1 MKLRLQIAQ
10 PADASIVFEHHGST
24 VRMGR
29 DPKGEVVLQAPLCDA
44 VSWNHARV
52 DLKSGGAEL
61 WDLGSSN
68 GTFVNDRRVEER
80 LPLRVGDRIQLGHT
94 GPMIEVTEIDVNDPV
109 PATPSTWALAKL
121 IAVRNPQIAVS
132 LAAIC
137 ALVLIV
143 VIFWPRGAPRAL
155 SSSLE
160 STAPDVNNHTDAAG
174 SGNKPPAVAADA
186 HPPAKLPPTSSREP
200 VGPSA
205 NEIAETKPVDLGTYL
220 RPEKPSVLLQRPIDG
235 EAWGLVAGDKR
246 IYTKNLLLS
255 LPGYR
260 NTIHL
265 DSGVDV
271 MLWGNLPEF
280 SKEGAP
286 VLESGIVLDTPKP
299 GIDLDV
305 TLDRGRIRLSNRKA
319 QGAAHIRL
327 HFQQETW
334 ELTLP
339 DQATEVAMELWGMY
353 PPGVAFSKDPGE
365 PGPLSCLGLFVKGK
379 SPVEVK
385 TERQT
390 YTLPPPVSWL
400 TWSTMNTPPIVGP
413 KPLAKAPE
421 WWTTK
426 MVRPAENPRI
436 VDMVLALEDFSEKVL
451 GNPDQDIP
459 SAIWREVRDPSGFGH
474 SILGVLC
481 LGALDDWLRL
491 AEALEDQRPEVR
503 GTAANA
509 LIHWSGRS
517 RDNDLV
523 LCQALQK
530 REGYSRE
537 QAEIIVGLLH
547 SFSPGELLDRKTYER
562 LVDYLSNQKPVIRD
576 LAFWHLSDKVPREAQ
591 KVAYDPFEPD
601 PAKRLPAVEQWRR
614 FLAEGRLPPMA
625 GPTARNP

>member
-10 PADASIVFEHHGST
+10 SADASIAFEHQGST
-24 VRMGR
+24 VRLGR
-29 DPKGEVVLQAPLCDA
+29 DPKGEVVLQGPLCDA

-52 DLKSGGAEL
+52 DLVSAGAEL

-80 LPLRVGDRIQLGHT
+80 APLKVGDQIQLGHT
-94 GPMIEVTEIDVNDPV
+94 GPIIEVTEINVNDPV
-109 PATPSTWALAKL
+109 PVMPRAVALANSFK
-121 IAVRNPQIAVS
+121 VRNLRIATS
-132 LAAIC
+132 LAAVC
-137 ALVLIV
+137 ALVLV
-143 VIFWPRGAPRAL
+143 AVIYWPRGAPQTVRP
-155 SSSLE
+155 
-160 STAPDVNNHTDAAG
+160 TAEPTILDVNRSTDATS
-174 SGNKPPAVAADA
+174 SGNKSPAVVADAPPRANLPPAA
-186 HPPAKLPPTSSREP
+186 SREP
-200 VGPSA
+200 VRPSA
-205 NEIAETKPVDLGTYL
+205 NESAETRPIDLGTYL

-235 EAWGLVAGDKR
+235 EAWGRVARDHR
-246 IYTKNLLLS
+246 VYTKNLLLS

-265 DSGVDV
+265 DTSVDV

-286 VLESGIVLDTPKP
+286 VLESGVVFDTPKT
-299 GIDLDV
+299 GFDLEV

-339 DQATEVAMELWGMY
+339 DQATEVAAELWGMY
-353 PPGVAFSKDPGE
+353 PPGVAFSIDPRT
-365 PGPLSCLGLFVKGK
+365 PGPLSCLGLFANGK

-385 TERQT
+385 TEHQT
-390 YTLPPPVSWL
+390 YRLLPPVSWL
-400 TWSTMNTPPIVGP
+400 IWSTMNTPPIVGP
-413 KPLAKAPE
+413 KPLSKAPD

-426 MVRPAENPRI
+426 MVRSTESPRI
-436 VDMVLALEDFSEKVL
+436 VDMVLALEDYSEKVL

-503 GTAANA
+503 CTAANA

-523 LCQALQK
+523 LCQALQR

-537 QAEIIVGLLH
+537 EAEVIVGLLH
-547 SFSPGELLDRKTYER
+547 SFSPSELLDRKTYER
-562 LVDYLSNQKPVIRD
+562 LIDFLSNDKPVIRD
-576 LAFWHLSDKVPREAQ
+576 LAFWHLSDKVSPEAQ
-591 KVAYDPFEPD
+591 KIGFDAFEPD
-601 PAKRLPAVEQWRR
+601 QARRLPAVEQWRR
-614 FLAEGRLPPMA
+614 FLAEGRLPPTPRVPA
-625 GPTARNP
+625 GTK